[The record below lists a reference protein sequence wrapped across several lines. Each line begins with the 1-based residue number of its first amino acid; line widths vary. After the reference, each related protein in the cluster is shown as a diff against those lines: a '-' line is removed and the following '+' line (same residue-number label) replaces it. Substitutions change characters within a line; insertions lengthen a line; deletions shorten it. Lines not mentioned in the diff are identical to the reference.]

1 MKRLGKATQTQTHTH
16 TRAGWKGSQS
26 FLRLRDIKFALVAAG
41 IVTRVVSFSSV
52 PPILARLPV
61 GSPLWHNITS
71 LQLAYLFEGY
81 YESQALRQKLQ
92 EVHTAAQTICEVGG
106 CNSGRVM
113 DYIRAINHPLK
124 AN

>member
-1 MKRLGKATQTQTHTH
+1 M
-16 TRAGWKGSQS
+16 
-26 FLRLRDIKFALVAAG
+26 AAG
-41 IVTRVVSFSSV
+41 TVTWVVSFSSV